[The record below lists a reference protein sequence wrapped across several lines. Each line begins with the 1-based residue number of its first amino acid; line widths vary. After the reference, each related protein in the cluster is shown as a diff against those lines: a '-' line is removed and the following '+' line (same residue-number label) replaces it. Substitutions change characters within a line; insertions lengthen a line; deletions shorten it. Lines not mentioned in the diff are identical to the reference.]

1 MDEEQN
7 YSDTDNLYEQ
17 MEQDLCKRCQKRS
30 IDRSENPQSVLCKEC
45 REELIRLKVPPG
57 MIAAGA
63 GVIALVVISVLAF
76 GVKFIS
82 DSGLGDYH
90 YVSNQEFPTGADT
103 DAEAQGNTL
112 ESNYLLSKESRAA
125 REKANQGY
133 VVTAMDELLDYLE
146 THTDDIGAAIMLT
159 DIAMEYS
166 YPDYAAYAID
176 NYLVEQTVS
185 DEEYDRITAYID
197 QLNIYYDTSDLTGS
211 LWSAVNE
218 TGSEDYIA
226 VYQEY
231 HDSLAAY
238 LGNSKYDQ
246 ALLNYNLS
254 YACLDET
261 ERIEHLENCLKLDEN
276 YLDACAQ
283 LGVYYRRSGELEQA
297 RQLLEKG
304 YQKNKED
311 YSLLRALATLEL
323 AEENPEQ
330 GLAYAAD
337 AYQLY
342 PDGDYVADTYIVALI
357 ANGKAEEAEA
367 LTKELEDSG
376 YLFDDDFYVYL
387 KGDMTLQEYYIGNDE
402 EVDE

>member
-1 MDEEQN
+1 MDGEQN

-17 MEQDLCKRCQKRS
+17 MEQDLCKRCQKRR

-45 REELIRLKVPPG
+45 REELIQLKVPPG

-63 GVIALVVISVLAF
+63 GVIALVIISVLAF

-90 YVSNQEFPTGADT
+90 YVSNQEFPTGVETA
-103 DAEAQGNTL
+103 AEAQDNTL

-146 THTDDIGAAIMLT
+146 THTDDLGAAIMLT
-159 DIAMEYS
+159 DISMEYS

-197 QLNIYYDTSDLTGS
+197 RLNIYYDTSDLAGS
-211 LWSAVNE
+211 LWSAVSE

-231 HDSLAAY
+231 HDGLAAY
-238 LGNSKYDQ
+238 LGNSQYDQ

-261 ERIEHLENCLKLDEN
+261 ERIEHLENCIKLDDN

-304 YQKNKED
+304 YHKNKED

-376 YLFDDDFYVYL
+376 YLFDDDFYAYL
-387 KGDMTLQEYYIGNDE
+387 KGDMTLQAYYIGNDE

>member
-7 YSDTDNLYEQ
+7 YSDTGNLYEQ
-17 MEQDLCKRCQKRS
+17 MEQDLCKRCQKRR

-82 DSGLGDYH
+82 DSGLGNYH
-90 YVSNQEFPTGADT
+90 YTSKEFPTGADT
-103 DAEAQGNTL
+103 AAEAQDNTL

-146 THTDDIGAAIMLT
+146 THTDDLGAAIMLS

-197 QLNIYYDTSDLTGS
+197 QLNIYYDTSDLADS

-231 HDSLAAY
+231 HDGLSAY
-238 LGNSKYDQ
+238 LGNSQYDQ

-254 YACLDET
+254 YACLDEA
-261 ERIEHLENCLKLDEN
+261 ERIEHLENCIKLDEN

-283 LGVYYRRSGELEQA
+283 LGVYYRRAGELERA

-323 AEENPEQ
+323 AEENSEQ
-330 GLAYAAD
+330 GVAYATE

-376 YLFDDDFYVYL
+376 YIFDDDFYAYL
-387 KGDMTLQEYYIGNDE
+387 KGDMTLQEYYIGSDE
-402 EVDE
+402 EVEE